1 MTSNLE
7 RATCRHWH
15 AKSILASAAER
26 SIAGGTMAYL
36 AHAHA
41 RARASFKTLLA
52 ACANH
57 PTFNK
62 TSHRTESANAT
73 YLRSHSPD

>member
-1 MTSNLE
+1 
-7 RATCRHWH
+7 
-15 AKSILASAAER
+15 
-26 SIAGGTMAYL
+26 MAYL